1 MKNKL
6 YYRELHCWV
15 EHETEVYLQI
25 RRMRHRT
32 YSKRY
37 KAGECF
43 CKYKQL
49 WLCDG
54 ICDGCEFYKGT
65 DELYFSGLIQSDKK
79 TEDVTI
85 QDSLD
90 DDGRNEKLC
99 MDTLI
104 YGEIIERLS
113 ALMPELIEYGQLK
126 IEGKTDEEIANTWGL
141 SRTAIYKRI
150 KKVKQVL
157 EVEFEGIFK
166 KN

>member
-15 EHETEVYLQI
+15 EHEEKVYLEM
-25 RRMRHRT
+25 RRIRHRV
-32 YSKRY
+32 YAKRHNA
-37 KAGECF
+37 KECF
-43 CKYKQL
+43 CKREQL

-65 DELYFSGLIQSDKK
+65 EELYFSALIQSDKK
-79 TEDVTI
+79 AEDVTV

-90 DDGRNEKLC
+90 DGGDSENFCIDKV
-99 MDTLI
+99 I
-104 YGEIIERLS
+104 YGEMIERLS
-113 ALMPELIEYGQLK
+113 EMIPELIEYGQLK
-126 IEGKTDEEIANTWGL
+126 IAGRTDEEIAKKWGI

-150 KKVKQVL
+150 KKAKCLL
-157 EVEFEGIFK
+157 ELEFEGIFT